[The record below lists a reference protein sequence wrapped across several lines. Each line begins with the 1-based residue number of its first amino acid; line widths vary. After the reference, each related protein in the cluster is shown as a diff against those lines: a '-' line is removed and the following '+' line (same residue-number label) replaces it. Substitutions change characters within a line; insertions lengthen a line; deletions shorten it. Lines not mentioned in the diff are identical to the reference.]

1 MSLELPS
8 SPDLIL
14 SNRLHHLRH
23 HALSAV
29 LLHAD
34 VMVEAGHGVGL
45 VEDGTRAWGGEESE
59 LG

>member
-1 MSLELPS
+1 MSLEHPG
-8 SPDLIL
+8 SPDSIP

-34 VMVEAGHGVGL
+34 VMVEAGHGGGL
-45 VEDGTRAWGGEESE
+45 VEDGTRVWGG
-59 LG
+59 